1 MRLNKFLALSG
12 VGSRRT
18 CDEIIA
24 AGRVRVNAKIVRKM
38 GIDVVHGRDFV
49 TVDNKAVSP
58 ITYEYYMLNKP
69 LNTITAV
76 ADDNKKT
83 IMEAIDSEERLFP
96 VGRLDYNTTGLLVL
110 TNNGE
115 VAQKLM
121 HPKYKIEKEYLAT
134 VKEPLSVKELKA
146 FASGLDLGDFITQPA
161 KITLVKKGQN
171 TIYSVIIHEGKNRQI
186 RRMFAALGHTVL
198 ALKRI
203 KFGKLTL
210 GDLKSGEMRNLT
222 QPEIDYLLSL

>member
-1 MRLNKFLALSG
+1 MALSG

-24 AGRVRVNAKIVRKM
+24 SGRVRVNTKIVKKM
-38 GIDVVHGRDFV
+38 GIEVVVGKDIV
-49 TVDNKAVSP
+49 TLDNKAVAP

-76 ADDNKKT
+76 ADENKKT
-83 IMEAIDSEERLFP
+83 VMEGIENGDRLFP

-121 HPKYKIEKEYLAT
+121 HPKFKIEKEYIAT
-134 VKEPLSVKELKA
+134 VKDALSPKEMKA
-146 FASGLDLGDFITQPA
+146 FAGGLDLGDFVSKPA
-161 KITLVKKGQN
+161 KITLIGKGKVF
-171 TIYSVIIHEGKNRQI
+171 TYSVIIHEGKNRQI
-186 RRMFAALGHTVL
+186 RRMFTAVGHSVIS
-198 ALKRI
+198 LKRI
-203 KFGKLTL
+203 RFGKLTL
-210 GDLKSGEMRNLT
+210 GELKIGAIRNLT
-222 QPEIDYLLSL
+222 KTEIDYLLSL